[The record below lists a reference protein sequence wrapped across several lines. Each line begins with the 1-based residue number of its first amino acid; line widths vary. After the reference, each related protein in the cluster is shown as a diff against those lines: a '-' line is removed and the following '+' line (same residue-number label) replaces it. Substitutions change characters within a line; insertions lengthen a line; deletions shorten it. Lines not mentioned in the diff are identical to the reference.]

1 MRRGTAALLLL
12 GSAPVAL
19 PLAAQEPPRYT
30 AASLACAAFA
40 ETVRTTVR
48 AQEAGLPWEETGTR
62 AGVLVVRA
70 RATGTQLAF
79 EAWYDS
85 LTIVAETRTGRVVPD
100 TDGLVGGRWQGILTP
115 SGAVALRTRPFI
127 PEEVRA
133 VSDLAEAPLDFF
145 PPLPTAAIPPN
156 AGWTDSLGL
165 TIRRLPDSSAT
176 ARYRW
181 TIRSRSAPVL
191 EADTTVRLR
200 QQADEEGQ
208 VAWDA
213 VEGAMRWARDV
224 TVETQV
230 MQGQRN
236 GRAYRGRVAQQ
247 IAVRRLRDHPACR

>member
-1 MRRGTAALLLL
+1 MRRTAVALLLL
-12 GSAPVAL
+12 GSAPVGSS
-19 PLAAQEPPRYT
+19 LAGQEPPRYT

-70 RATGTQLAF
+70 QAVGVQLAF

-115 SGAVALRTRPFI
+115 SGAVALRTRPFV
-127 PEEVRA
+127 PEEVRT
-133 VSDLAEAPLDFF
+133 VSDLAETLLDFF

-156 AGWTDSLGL
+156 ASWTDSLGL
-165 TIRRLPDSSAT
+165 TVRRLSDSAAA

-213 VEGAMRWARDV
+213 VQGAASWVRDV

-230 MQGQRN
+230 MQGPRG